1 MVEVAKEVAKPDY
14 LSLVNK
20 SGSGFNVSEL
30 VDAIVGSEIEPK
42 RNLQKSKQE
51 KTENAI
57 SGIGFLTS
65 QASSTQSSFNAL
77 KSDTF
82 FEISSSNTA
91 GITLTATDE
100 TKLQA
105 GNRNISSVTTAK
117 KMAFEFGGFS
127 NLTDK
132 FTANLTIDLG
142 TWTKTAAS
150 SSANT
155 NSITSQKTYMVT
167 APISAGADVTK
178 ITDGSSYGGGSPIPA
193 NTTFTVNNGVSDTI
207 SSASIKEIDVYAFQ
221 DADGANAD
229 TLNFSNKSVSEVAA
243 LLNAITGISATTV
256 DTTGEGTNFSII
268 VTSDNTGADNGFR
281 ITSDNDNNDN
291 KRFRTPT
298 LPDGSATINKF
309 SQLAS
314 DATFTLDGV
323 QVTRESNSITDLI
336 DGATIELKS
345 DFTTSASIGVS
356 RSETNVRSTVNS
368 VINSLNEFKAEIDR
382 LTFIDLE
389 GDANGPLALDP
400 AVNSIKSSFKK
411 LAVEPLNGYG
421 ENSIYFS
428 QLGIK
433 TDSNGNYFLDD
444 TLFKKTFSTNPEYF
458 QALKDE
464 NLAANTSSATV
475 TKSPFTQIAVGSY
488 TVSKDGT
495 QWKFGDTNLTRFDY
509 KGGSMFTS
517 TTYPGLVIKTA
528 AAEPASFKVFSGQSF
543 SKRVADL
550 MTKVVEV
557 GSPLRNS
564 EETYKT
570 RGVDIEERL
579 KKLEEREKLINS
591 KYTEQFGKMEQ
602 SMTQFNS
609 TKTLLEN
616 FIEAWKKQK

>member
-42 RNLQKSKQE
+42 RNLQKTKQE

-57 SGIGFLTS
+57 SGIGFLAS
-65 QASSTQSSFNAL
+65 QASTTQTSFTSV

-82 FEISSSNTA
+82 FEISSSNSSGVT
-91 GITLTATDE
+91 IKATDE
-100 TKLQA
+100 TQLQA
-105 GNRNISSVTTAK
+105 GIRSISNVTTAK

-142 TWTKTAAS
+142 KWTKTAAS

-155 NSITSQKTYMVT
+155 NSFASQKTYMVT
-167 APISAGADVTK
+167 APISVGADVNK
-178 ITDGSSYGGGSPIPA
+178 ITSKSSYGGGSPIAA
-193 NTTFTVNNGVSDTI
+193 NTTFTVLSGQSDTI

-229 TLNFSNKSVSEVAA
+229 TVNFTNKSVSEVAA
-243 LLNAITGISATTV
+243 LLNAVTGISATTV

-268 VTSDNTGADNGFR
+268 VTSDNTGADNGFK
-281 ITSDNDNNDN
+281 IASSIP
-291 KRFRTPT
+291 RFATPT
-298 LPDGSATINKF
+298 LPDASTTINRF

-323 QVTRESNSITDLI
+323 QVTRESNSITDLL
-336 DGATIELKS
+336 DGAEIELKS
-345 DFTTSASIGVS
+345 DFTTSASIGIS
-356 RSETNVRSTVNS
+356 RSETNIRSTVNS
-368 VINSLNEFKAEIDR
+368 VISSLNEFKAEIDR

-421 ENSIYFS
+421 DKSIYLS

-433 TDSNGNYFLDD
+433 TDNNGDYFLDD
-444 TLFKKTFSTNPEYF
+444 TLFKKTFSSNPEYF

-464 NLAANTSSATV
+464 NLATNTSSATV
-475 TKSPFTQIAVGSY
+475 TKSPFTQIAVGTY
-488 TVSKDGT
+488 TVSKDGA

-528 AAEPASFKVFSGQSF
+528 AAEPASFNIYSGQSF

-570 RGVDIEERL
+570 RSTDIEERL

>member
-1 MVEVAKEVAKPDY
+1 MVEVAKEVVKPDY
-14 LSLVNK
+14 LSLVNQ

-42 RNLQKSKQE
+42 RYLQRTKQE

-65 QASSTQSSFNAL
+65 QASSTQSSFTSL

-82 FEISSSNTA
+82 FEINSSNTS
-91 GITLTATDE
+91 GVTLKSTDE
-100 TKLQA
+100 TKLQP
-105 GNRNISSVTTAK
+105 GNRNISSVTMAK

-127 NLTDK
+127 NLTDT
-132 FTANLTIDLG
+132 FTADLTIDLG
-142 TWTKTAAS
+142 AWTKTAAS
-150 SSANT
+150 SSDAT
-155 NSITSQKTYMVT
+155 NSFASQKTYIVT
-167 APISAGADVTK
+167 SEITDNADVTE
-178 ITDGSSYGGGSPIPA
+178 ITGKTTDTVGNPIA
-193 NTTFTVNNGVSDTI
+193 VGTTFTVTDGQSGNI
-207 SSASIKEIDVYAFQ
+207 SSAFLKEIDTYAFQ
-221 DADGANAD
+221 DADVANSD
-229 TLNFSNKSVSEVAA
+229 ILNFADKSVSEVAA
-243 LLNAITGISATTV
+243 LLNDIDGISATTV
-256 DTTGEGTNFSII
+256 DTTGEGTNYSII
-268 VTSDNTGADNGFR
+268 VTSDETGADNGFR
-281 ITSDNDNNDN
+281 ITGDND
-291 KRFRTPT
+291 RFVTPT
-298 LPDGSATINKF
+298 LPDASTTTNTF

-336 DGATIELKS
+336 DGATIEIKS
-345 DFTTSASIGVS
+345 DFDTSASIGVS
-356 RSETNVRSTVNS
+356 RSETNVLSTVNS

-389 GDANGPLALDP
+389 GDENGPLAMDP

-411 LAVEPLNGYG
+411 LAIEPLNGYG

-433 TDSNGNYFLDD
+433 TDSNGDYFLDETIFD
-444 TLFKKTFSTNPEYF
+444 KTFASNPEYF

-464 NLAANTSSATV
+464 NLAASTSSATV

-488 TVSKDGT
+488 TVSKDGD

-509 KGGSMFTS
+509 NGGSMFTS

-528 AAEPASFKVFSGQSF
+528 ASEPASFTVYSGESF
-543 SKRVADL
+543 SQRVADL
-550 MTKVVEV
+550 MEEIVET
-557 GSPLRNS
+557 GSPLSNS
-564 EETYKT
+564 EETYKALNT
-570 RGVDIEERL
+570 DIEERL
-579 KKLEEREKLINS
+579 KKLEEREKLINT

>member
-1 MVEVAKEVAKPDY
+1 MVEVAKEVTKPDY

-42 RNLQKSKQE
+42 RNLQKTKQE

-65 QASSTQSSFNAL
+65 QASTTQNSFISV

-82 FEISSSNTA
+82 FELSSSNSSGVTVKA
-91 GITLTATDE
+91 EDE
-100 TKLQA
+100 TKIQA
-105 GNRNISSVTTAK
+105 GIRSISNVTTAK

-150 SSANT
+150 SSADT
-155 NSITSQKTYMVT
+155 NSFASKKTYIVTSEISNGGDVT
-167 APISAGADVTK
+167 AIKNKTSYTGNGPIA
-178 ITDGSSYGGGSPIPA
+178 A
-193 NTTFTVNNGVSDTI
+193 NTTFTVNDGESGTI
-207 SSASIKEIDVYAFQ
+207 SSAFIKEIDVYSFQ
-221 DADGANAD
+221 DADGANAE
-229 TLNFSNKSVSEVAA
+229 TLNFSTKSVSEVAA
-243 LLNAITGISATTV
+243 LLNAVTGISATTV

-268 VTSDNTGADNGFR
+268 VTSDKTGADNGFR
-281 ITSDNDNNDN
+281 IISSLA
-291 KRFRTPT
+291 RFATPT
-298 LPDGSATINKF
+298 LPDASATTNKF

-323 QVTRESNSITDLI
+323 QVTRESNSITDLLG
-336 DGATIELKS
+336 GASIELKS
-345 DFTTSASIGVS
+345 DFTTSANIGIS

-400 AVNSIKSSFKK
+400 AINSIKSSFKK

-421 ENSIYFS
+421 EKSIYLS

-433 TDSNGNYFLDD
+433 TDNNGDYFLDD
-444 TLFKKTFSTNPEYF
+444 TLFKKTLSANPEYF

-464 NLAANTSSATV
+464 NLATNTSSATV
-475 TKSPFTQIAVGSY
+475 TKSPFTQIAVGTY
-488 TVSKDGT
+488 TVSKDGD
-495 QWKFGDTNLTRFDY
+495 QWKFGDTNLTRFDHN
-509 KGGSMFTS
+509 GGSMFTS

-528 AAEPASFKVFSGQSF
+528 AAEPASFKIYSGQSF
-543 SKRVADL
+543 SKRVAEL
-550 MTKVVEV
+550 MEKVVEV

-564 EETYKT
+564 EETYKRQST
-570 RGVDIEERL
+570 DIEERL

>member
-105 GNRNISSVTTAK
+105 GNRNIASVTTAK
-117 KMAFEFGGFS
+117 KMAFEFGGFP

-132 FTANLTIDLG
+132 FTANLKIDLG
-142 TWTKTAAS
+142 KWTKTAAS
-150 SSANT
+150 SSNAT
-155 NSITSQKTYMVT
+155 NSFASLKAYKVTAQISNADDVNLITSKT
-167 APISAGADVTK
+167 
-178 ITDGSSYGGGSPIPA
+178 SYPGGSPVA
-193 NTTFTVNNGVSDTI
+193 VGQTFTVADGQSGTL
-207 SSASIKEIDVYAFQ
+207 SAASIKEIDIYAFQ
-221 DADGANAD
+221 DADGANVD
-229 TLNFSNKSVSEVAA
+229 TLNFADKSVSEVAA

-268 VTSDNTGADNGFR
+268 VTSDETGADNGFQ
-281 ITSDNDNNDN
+281 ITGDND
-291 KRFRTPT
+291 RFVTPT
-298 LPDGSATINKF
+298 RPEASTTTNQF

-314 DATFTLDGV
+314 NAAFTLDGV

-336 DGATIELKS
+336 DGATIEIKS
-345 DFTTSASIGVS
+345 DFDTSASIGVS
-356 RSETNVRSTVNS
+356 RSETNVLSTVNS

-389 GDANGPLALDP
+389 GDENGPLALDP

-411 LAVEPLNGYG
+411 LAIEPLNGYG
-421 ENSIYFS
+421 EKSIYFS

-433 TDSNGNYFLDD
+433 TDSNGDYYLDETIFD
-444 TLFKKTFSTNPEYF
+444 KTFSTNPEYF

-464 NLAANTSSATV
+464 NLAASTSSATV

-488 TVSKDGT
+488 TVSKDGD
-495 QWKFGDTNLTRFDY
+495 QWKFGETNLKRFDY
-509 KGGSMFTS
+509 NGGSMFTS

-528 AAEPASFKVFSGQSF
+528 ASDPASFTVYSGESF
-543 SKRVADL
+543 SKRVAEL
-550 MTKVVEV
+550 MEKVVEV
-557 GSPLRNS
+557 GSPLKNS
-564 EETYKT
+564 EETYKAQST
-570 RGVDIEERL
+570 DIEERL
-579 KKLEEREKLINS
+579 KKLEEREKLINT

>member
-1 MVEVAKEVAKPDY
+1 MVEVAKEVTKPDY

-20 SGSGFNVSEL
+20 SGSGFNVGEL

-42 RNLQKSKQE
+42 RNLQKTKQE

-57 SGIGFLTS
+57 SGIGFLKS
-65 QASSTQSSFNAL
+65 QASTTQTSFTSV
-77 KSDTF
+77 KSNTF
-82 FEISSSNTA
+82 FEISSSNSS
-91 GITLTATDE
+91 GVTLKAEDE

-105 GNRNISSVTTAK
+105 GIRSISNVTTAK

-142 TWTKTAAS
+142 KWTKTAAS
-150 SSANT
+150 SSVNT
-155 NSITSQKTYMVT
+155 NSFASQKTYMV
-167 APISAGADVTK
+167 ISEISNGADVTAIK
-178 ITDGSSYGGGSPIPA
+178 SKTSYTGDGPIAA
-193 NTTFTVNNGVSDTI
+193 NTTFTVNDGESGTI
-207 SSASIKEIDVYAFQ
+207 SSALIKEIDVYSFQ
-221 DADGANAD
+221 DADAANAE
-229 TLNFSNKSVSEVAA
+229 TQNFSNKSVSEVAA
-243 LLNAITGISATTV
+243 LLNSVTGISATTV

-268 VTSDNTGADNGFR
+268 VTSDKTGADNGFK
-281 ITSDNDNNDN
+281 ITSNLA
-291 KRFRTPT
+291 RFATPT
-298 LPDGSATINKF
+298 LPDASATINKF

-323 QVTRESNSITDLI
+323 QVTRESNSITDLL
-336 DGATIELKS
+336 DGASIELKS
-345 DFTTSASIGVS
+345 DFTTSASIGIS
-356 RSETNVRSTVNS
+356 RSETNVRSTVDS

-389 GDANGPLALDP
+389 GDENGPLALDP
-400 AVNSIKSSFKK
+400 AVSSIRSSFKK
-411 LAVEPLNGYG
+411 LAVQPLNGYG
-421 ENSIYFS
+421 EKSIYLS

-433 TDSNGNYFLDD
+433 TDNNGDYFLDD
-444 TLFKKTFSTNPEYF
+444 TLFKKTFSANPEYF

-464 NLAANTSSATV
+464 NLATNTSSATV
-475 TKSPFTQIAVGSY
+475 TKSPFTQIAVGTY
-488 TVSKDGT
+488 TVSKDGD

-528 AAEPASFKVFSGQSF
+528 AAEPASFKIYSGQSF

-550 MTKVVEV
+550 MEKVVEV

-570 RGVDIEERL
+570 QSTDIEERL

-602 SMTQFNS
+602 EMTQFNS

>member
-42 RNLQKSKQE
+42 RNLQKTKQE

-65 QASSTQSSFNAL
+65 QASMTQTSFTSV
-77 KSDTF
+77 KSETF
-82 FEISSSNTA
+82 FEISSSNSSGVT
-91 GITLTATDE
+91 IKATDE
-100 TKLQA
+100 TQLQA
-105 GNRNISSVTTAK
+105 GIRSISNVTTAK

-132 FTANLTIDLG
+132 FSATLKIDLG
-142 TWTKTAAS
+142 KWTKTAAS

-155 NSITSQKTYMVT
+155 NSFQSQKTYIVT
-167 APISAGADVTK
+167 SPISGGDATAIAAK
-178 ITDGSSYGGGSPIPA
+178 SSYGGGSPIPT
-193 NTTFTVNNGVSDTI
+193 NTTFKVTDGQSGTI

-221 DADGANAD
+221 DADGANVD
-229 TLNFSNKSVSEVAA
+229 TVTFTNKSVSEVAA
-243 LLNAITGISATTV
+243 LLNSVTGISATTV

-281 ITSDNDNNDN
+281 ITSDDDTNDN

-298 LPDGSATINKF
+298 LPDASATINKF

-323 QVTRESNSITDLI
+323 QVTRESNSITDLL
-336 DGATIELKS
+336 DGASIELKS
-345 DFTTSASIGVS
+345 DFTTSASIGIS

-411 LAVEPLNGYG
+411 LAVEPINGYG
-421 ENSIYFS
+421 EKSIYLS

-433 TDSNGNYFLDD
+433 TDNNGDYFLDD
-444 TLFKKTFSTNPEYF
+444 TLFKKTFSSNPEYF

-464 NLAANTSSATV
+464 NLATNTSSATV
-475 TKSPFTQIAVGSY
+475 TKSPFTQIAVGTY
-488 TVSKDGT
+488 TVSKDGA

-528 AAEPASFKVFSGQSF
+528 AAEPASFNIYSGQSF
-543 SKRVADL
+543 SKRVSDL

-557 GSPLRNS
+557 GSPLRNA

-570 RGVDIEERL
+570 RSTDIEERL

>member
-1 MVEVAKEVAKPDY
+1 MVEVAKEVTKPDY

-42 RNLQKSKQE
+42 RNLQKTKQE

-65 QASSTQSSFNAL
+65 QASTTQTSFTSV
-77 KSDTF
+77 KSETF
-82 FEISSSNTA
+82 FEISSSNSSGVT
-91 GITLTATDE
+91 IKATDE
-100 TKLQA
+100 TQLQA
-105 GNRNISSVTTAK
+105 GIRNISNVTTAK

-142 TWTKTAAS
+142 KWTKTAAS

-155 NSITSQKTYMVT
+155 NSFASEKTYIVT
-167 APISAGADVTK
+167 SPISGGDATEIAAK
-178 ITDGSSYGGGSPIPA
+178 SSYGGGSPIPA
-193 NTTFTVNNGVSDTI
+193 NTTFTVTDGLSGTI

-229 TLNFSNKSVSEVAA
+229 TVTFTNKSVSEVSA
-243 LLNAITGISATTV
+243 LLNAVTGISATTV

-281 ITSDNDNNDN
+281 IWSANDNNDN

-298 LPDGSATINKF
+298 LPDASATINKF

-323 QVTRESNSITDLI
+323 QVTRESNSITDLL
-336 DGATIELKS
+336 DGAEIELKS
-345 DFTTSASIGVS
+345 DFTTSASIGIS
-356 RSETNVRSTVNS
+356 RSETNVRSSVNS

-421 ENSIYFS
+421 EKSIYLS

-433 TDSNGNYFLDD
+433 TDNNGDYFLDD
-444 TLFKKTFSTNPEYF
+444 TLFKKTFSSNPEYF

-464 NLAANTSSATV
+464 NLATNTSSATV
-475 TKSPFTQIAVGSY
+475 TKSPFTQIAVGTY
-488 TVSKDGT
+488 TVSKDGA

-528 AAEPASFKVFSGQSF
+528 AAEPASFNIYSGQSF
-543 SKRVADL
+543 SERVADL

-564 EETYKT
+564 EEAYKT
-570 RGVDIEERL
+570 RSIDIEERL

-602 SMTQFNS
+602 AMTQFNS